1 MIVVALAVLALIGII
16 AGAVVYRALS
26 KPNEEVMQEI
36 QEQEETQQELENFF
50 DQLAEPSEESE

>member
-50 DQLAEPSEESE
+50 DQLAEPAEESE